1 MNEML
6 QELVDSRGV
15 SVRVDPRQGVI
26 RGVKILGLESRNGR
40 SYRPEALSQ
49 AAPLYEGAKVNVNH
63 PKGTPNAPRDYQD
76 RIGVIRNVAVLPE
89 GLFGDFQFNPK
100 HALAEQLVWDAEHA
114 PENVG
119 FSHNVEA
126 RTSRSGERVV
136 VEAIL
141 RVQSVDLVADP
152 ATTRGLFESVAD
164 PAGAAVAPS
173 MRPSRDDC
181 GISPR
186 SPLTPDLSPARGE
199 GSCGW
204 TGASEPAPPVPLAEL
219 SIEDLRRGRPDL
231 VEAIVQEQADTLSA
245 LRAEVDRLRAA
256 EALRRKERRA
266 RQLLDEFGLPDPQS
280 ADGRAKSLVSPW
292 FLESLLAAPDDEAMR
307 AIVEDRARLARLAG
321 DWGPAAPRG
330 IGRPLS
336 RDQCALDGP
345 TPADVNAFVEAIT

>member
-76 RIGVIRNVAVLPE
+76 RIGVIRNVAVRPE

-126 RTSRSGERVV
+126 RTGRNGDRVV

-164 PAGAAVAPS
+164 PTGAAP
-173 MRPSRDDC
+173 P
-181 GISPR
+181 
-186 SPLTPDLSPARGE
+186 PAN
-199 GSCGW
+199 
-204 TGASEPAPPVPLAEL
+204 EPAPPVPLAEL
-219 SIEDLRRGRPDL
+219 SIEDLKRRRPDL
-231 VEAIVQEQADTLSA
+231 VEAIVREQAEALGA

-266 RQLLDEFGLPDPQS
+266 RRLLDEYGLPDPDT

-307 AIVEDRARLARLAG
+307 AIVEDRARLAHLAG

-330 IGRPLS
+330 TGRPLS

-345 TPADVNAFVEAIT
+345 TPADAKAFVEAIT